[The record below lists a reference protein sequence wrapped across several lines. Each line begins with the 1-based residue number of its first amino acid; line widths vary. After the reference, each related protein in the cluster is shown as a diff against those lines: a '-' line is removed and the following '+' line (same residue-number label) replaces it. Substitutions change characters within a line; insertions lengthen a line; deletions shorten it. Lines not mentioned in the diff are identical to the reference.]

1 MIFTP
6 VVILGPYVH
15 QLKKVKEIKP
25 EITVRRQ
32 VNLSCQCSCEN
43 MSVLSN
49 DVFEEQMG
57 IDNYSC
63 EFKYLTVFN
72 CMSLNHGKNSSAY
85 L

>member
-15 QLKKVKEIKP
+15 QLKKAKEIKP

-43 MSVLSN
+43 MSALSN
-49 DVFEEQMG
+49 DVFEEQM
-57 IDNYSC
+57 
-63 EFKYLTVFN
+63 
-72 CMSLNHGKNSSAY
+72 
-85 L
+85 